1 MVYRCERERMMT
13 THTTKRSARRRA
25 SAHARYTLD
34 EQERASTGVCTSLV
48 RTARRPRY
56 HDVQTPTTSTA
67 AKHEASSSS
76 SSFSPRCLTS
86 ERERTREQ
94 EPSCRTRTTKREAG
108 TRGRGGSRDEAAR
121 GRGEAVRA
129 CVRARREKQKTKER
143 GARQR
148 AGQHAHAHAHAELAA
163 SAANRAGLEG

>member
-56 HDVQTPTTSTA
+56 HDVKTPTTSTA

-129 CVRARREKQKTKER
+129 CVRACAQREAEDEGTRSATARRATHPR
-143 GARQR
+143 TRTR
-148 AGQHAHAHAHAELAA
+148 
-163 SAANRAGLEG
+163 